1 MKANIPVELTRWF
14 LLRNVLGDEK
24 RIERKRLAILEH
36 NQGSSVVLPT
46 DGKKA
51 RLGPSLYFY
60 ENSKTI
66 IISCQA
72 K

>member
-46 DGKKA
+46 DGKKGKA
-51 RLGPSLYFY
+51 RPI
-60 ENSKTI
+60 TI
-66 IISCQA
+66 FL
-72 K
+72 